1 MKKQYKNEADFKKDF
16 VDALRKEGYTVF
28 CVETEETE
36 PGFPDVMAIHDGMTS
51 FFEMKITDKKGIFK
65 MQKTQPVF
73 YKRYP
78 NLDITVVVHDGAMG
92 NYLSIPAKLVANSC
106 AEHGSLKLDIRE
118 FLYKAAFAE
127 GEVRTGRKG

>member
-1 MKKQYKNEADFKKDF
+1 
-16 VDALRKEGYTVF
+16 
-28 CVETEETE
+28 
-36 PGFPDVMAIHDGMTS
+36 
-51 FFEMKITDKKGIFK
+51 

-92 NYLSIPAKLVANSC
+92 NYLSIPAKLIANSC

-127 GEVRTGRKG
+127 GEVRTGRKA